1 MIIDNCIV
9 CLMAKEF
16 KVFLNNFGSMRKQ
29 DLLQGSC
36 TFLQLFCE

>member
-9 CLMAKEF
+9 CLAKEF